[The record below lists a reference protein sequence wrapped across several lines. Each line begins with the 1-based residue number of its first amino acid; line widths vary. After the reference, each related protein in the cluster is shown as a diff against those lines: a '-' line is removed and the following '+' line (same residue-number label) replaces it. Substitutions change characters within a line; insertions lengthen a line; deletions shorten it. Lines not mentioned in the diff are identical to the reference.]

1 LTRKIQETTAQ
12 KFCIFDAPKNTRI
25 HQDIFNL
32 RSLSSL
38 RARRV
43 ERTKTREKYMNT
55 FLPNPTFVEEN
66 LPLDH
71 HRTRSLLQPSAVSD
85 FPARAGQLQQQ
96 QHQQRAFFFA
106 SSPRVRLLVNGKDKF
121 VASTHGCSSVAD
133 FVSKKLNDIE
143 MLRGREVKV
152 TLGDDFELIGSSP
165 ISILGQDEVVCIKTT
180 DGGDDEEEEEE
191 EEDKKKTKNA
201 KKSGEEWKNIDYVAK
216 KETEEEEE
224 EEEEEKERFYSDSS
238 ESEEEET
245 ASEEGEEWKLRRSDA
260 NGGISGGEKMCG
272 HVMVNRKVCQRIAG
286 ECSWHSKGKV
296 RKERESEDRDEEDV
310 ICALCDKGTYPSK
323 LVLCD
328 ACDQGYHTF
337 CYGLESVP
345 KGDWVCASCVIKR
358 KKAQP
363 RLPAVLAKNPR
374 NKHIEKK
381 KVSPYATHPK
391 KSTHSPTT
399 SKRKRAS
406 QSGVKTNAHTLS
418 PSKSG
423 VSKRKKKTKVNSTVS
438 LAKRCDQALRELRAY
453 IKSLGGALSYNW
465 KCSCTVYGYGPCF
478 LYSSPNGATFRSRKA
493 VARFLGFDV

>member
-25 HQDIFNL
+25 HKDIFNL

-38 RARRV
+38 RARHV

-55 FLPNPTFVEEN
+55 FLPSPTFVQEN

-71 HRTRSLLQPSAVSD
+71 HRTRSLLQPSVVSD

-96 QHQQRAFFFA
+96 QHQQRDSFFA

-180 DGGDDEEEEEE
+180 DGGDDDEEEEEE
-191 EEDKKKTKNA
+191 EKK
-201 KKSGEEWKNIDYVAK
+201 
-216 KETEEEEE
+216 
-224 EEEEEKERFYSDSS
+224 KERFYSDSS
-238 ESEEEET
+238 EREEVVET
-245 ASEEGEEWKLRRSDA
+245 ASEEGEEWKPRRSDA
-260 NGGISGGEKMCG
+260 NGGISGKKKMCG
-272 HVMVNRKVCQRIAG
+272 HVMVNKKVCQRIAG
-286 ECSWHSKGKV
+286 ECPWHSKGKV

-328 ACDQGYHTF
+328 ECDQGYHTF

-381 KVSPYATHPK
+381 KKASPYATHPK

-399 SKRKRAS
+399 SKRKHAS
-406 QSGVKTNAHTLS
+406 QPGMKTNAHTLS

-423 VSKRKKKTKVNSTVS
+423 VSKKKKKTKVNSTVS
-438 LAKRCDQALRELRAY
+438 LAKSDQALRELRAY
-453 IKSLGGALSYNW
+453 IKSLGGALSYTW
-465 KCSCTVYGYGPCF
+465 KCSGTMYGYGPCF

>member
-1 LTRKIQETTAQ
+1 
-12 KFCIFDAPKNTRI
+12 
-25 HQDIFNL
+25 
-32 RSLSSL
+32 
-38 RARRV
+38 
-43 ERTKTREKYMNT
+43 MNT
-55 FLPNPTFVEEN
+55 FLPSPTFVEEN

-71 HRTRSLLQPSAVSD
+71 HRTRSLLLPSVVSD

-96 QHQQRAFFFA
+96 QQQQHHQHQQRASFFA

-152 TLGDDFELIGSSP
+152 LLGDFALLESSP

-180 DGGDDEEEEEE
+180 DGGDDDDDE
-191 EEDKKKTKNA
+191 KKAKTA
-201 KKSGEEWKNIDYVAK
+201 KKSGEKWKNIDYVAK

-224 EEEEEKERFYSDSS
+224 EESFYSDSS
-238 ESEEEET
+238 ESEEEEQT
-245 ASEEGEEWKLRRSDA
+245 ASEEEEEWKPLQRSDA
-260 NGGISGGEKMCG
+260 KGGISGSKKMCG
-272 HVMVNRKVCQRIAG
+272 HVMVNGKVCQRIAG
-286 ECSWHSKGKV
+286 ECPWHSKGKI
-296 RKERESEDRDEEDV
+296 RKKRESEDRDEEDV

-363 RLPAVLAKNPR
+363 RSPAVLSKNPR
-374 NKHIEKK
+374 NRHIEKKK

-399 SKRKRAS
+399 SKRKHAS
-406 QSGVKTNAHTLS
+406 QPGVKTNAHTLS

-423 VSKRKKKTKVNSTVS
+423 VSKKKKKTKVNSTVS
-438 LAKRCDQALRELRAY
+438 LEKRCDQALRELRAY

-465 KCSCTVYGYGPCF
+465 KCSCTVYEYGPCF
-478 LYSSPNGATFRSRKA
+478 QYFSPNGATFRSRKA

>member
-1 LTRKIQETTAQ
+1 
-12 KFCIFDAPKNTRI
+12 
-25 HQDIFNL
+25 
-32 RSLSSL
+32 
-38 RARRV
+38 
-43 ERTKTREKYMNT
+43 MNT
-55 FLPNPTFVEEN
+55 FLPSPTFVEEN
-66 LPLDH
+66 LPVEH
-71 HRTRSLLQPSAVSD
+71 HRTRSLLQPSVVSD
-85 FPARAGQLQQQ
+85 FPARAGQLQQQQQQQQQ

-165 ISILGQDEVVCIKTT
+165 ISILEQDEVVCIKTT
-180 DGGDDEEEEEE
+180 DRGDDDDEEEEDDE
-191 EEDKKKTKNA
+191 KKAKNA
-201 KKSGEEWKNIDYVAK
+201 KKSGEKWKEIEYVAK
-216 KETEEEEE
+216 KEIEEEE
-224 EEEEEKERFYSDSS
+224 ERFYSDTS
-238 ESEEEET
+238 ESEEEEET
-245 ASEEGEEWKLRRSDA
+245 ASGEEKEWKPRRCDA
-260 NGGISGGEKMCG
+260 NGGISGRKKMCG
-272 HVMVNRKVCQRIAG
+272 HVMVNGKVCQRIAG
-286 ECSWHSKGKV
+286 ECPWHSKRKV

-363 RLPAVLAKNPR
+363 RLPAVLSKNPR
-374 NKHIEKK
+374 NKHIEKKK

-391 KSTHSPTT
+391 KSTHAPTT
-399 SKRKRAS
+399 SKRKHAS
-406 QSGVKTNAHTLS
+406 QHGLKTNAHTLS

-423 VSKRKKKTKVNSTVS
+423 VSKKKNKTKVNSTIS
-438 LAKRCDQALRELRAY
+438 LAKRCDEALRELRAY

-478 LYSSPNGATFRSRKA
+478 LYFSPNGATFRSRKA